1 MAKQGLAHNKP
12 LTGRRVVLLALAVLC
27 AVACWPP
34 HKLSAA
40 EVVQRSIRISD
51 AQAAEN
57 NVTYRV
63 AFSTLASNLVGSVR
77 IRFCANSPLVDD
89 PCGAP
94 AGFDISNANLA
105 SQNGMTGFTISA
117 NTTNNEMVLGRPPA
131 LDGPGA
137 AIYLFTGVTNP
148 LNGGSM
154 YARIYTYPTSDGS
167 GPYTDAAGLAM
178 YFQGGVGIS
187 AEVPPYL
194 TFCLGESI
202 TGLDCN
208 TTTEPFSDVGVLTPI
223 VTGLAQ
229 SQMIVATNADGGYS
243 LWVQG
248 GTMAS
253 GNNTIPAMTGAP
265 AQQGVS
271 QFGIN
276 LRANTAPVIGQEP
289 TGPGVGAVA
298 PGYDQQNQFRYQSGD
313 FLATTTDPDDNRKY
327 TVSYVINVDEDQ
339 PGGVYATTLTYI
351 VLANF

>member
-1 MAKQGLAHNKP
+1 MKAR
-12 LTGRRVVLLALAVLC
+12 TRSCVLLLVLTVLC
-27 AVACWPP
+27 AVSFWPP
-34 HKLSAA
+34 TPLFAA
-40 EVVQRSIRISD
+40 EVVQRSIRVSD

-57 NVTYRV
+57 NVNYRI
-63 AFSTLASNLVGSVR
+63 AFSTLANNLVGSVR

-94 AGFDISNANLA
+94 TGFDISNASIA
-105 SQNGMTGFTISA
+105 SQQGMTGFVISS
-117 NTTNNEMVLGRPPA
+117 NTTANEMVIGRPPA
-131 LDGPGA
+131 LDGPVA
-137 AIYLFTGVTNP
+137 SIYLFTGVTNP

-154 YARIYTYPTSDGS
+154 YARIYTYPTSDGT
-167 GPYTDAAGLAM
+167 GPYTDAGGLAM

-202 TGLDCN
+202 TGFDCN
-208 TTTEPFSDVGVLTPI
+208 TATEPFSDVGILTPI

-229 SQMIVATNADGGYS
+229 SQMVAATNADGGYS
-243 LWVQG
+243 MWVQG
-248 GTMAS
+248 GTMTS
-253 GNNTIPAMTGAP
+253 GNNTIPAMTGAA

-276 LRANTAPVIGQEP
+276 LRANTAPVIGQDP
-289 TGPGVGAVA
+289 VGPGVATVA
-298 PGYDQQNQFRYQSGD
+298 AGYNTPNQFRYQSGD
-313 FLATTTDPDDNRKY
+313 FLATSTDPDDNRKY
-327 TVSYVINVDEDQ
+327 TVSYVVNVDANQ